1 MEKDERKAIMDKEID
16 LIQGCI
22 SRMAQNSFI
31 IKGWAITLVAVAL
44 ALLPETFDAKLLC
57 GVSVVVT
64 ACFWY
69 LDAFYLKME
78 KLCRLKYQWVIENR
92 QKSDMYC
99 YDLNPHN
106 KKMWSPKTENEPCI
120 LRVMIT
126 KTLVPIYGSIIAF
139 SLWMLFHL

>member
-78 KLCRLKYQWVIENR
+78 SCT
-92 QKSDMYC
+92 D
-99 YDLNPHN
+99 
-106 KKMWSPKTENEPCI
+106 
-120 LRVMIT
+120 
-126 KTLVPIYGSIIAF
+126 
-139 SLWMLFHL
+139 

>member
-57 GVSVVVT
+57 GVSVVV
-64 ACFWY
+64 
-69 LDAFYLKME
+69 LLAFG
-78 KLCRLKYQWVIENR
+78 I
-92 QKSDMYC
+92 
-99 YDLNPHN
+99 
-106 KKMWSPKTENEPCI
+106 
-120 LRVMIT
+120 
-126 KTLVPIYGSIIAF
+126 
-139 SLWMLFHL
+139 WMLSI